1 MSTMGAHVSAVPNH
15 QTGRV
20 TPISTRACVAMA
32 GTFGYEL
39 DVNKMTEE
47 EKEAVTRQIQIFK
60 ERYDLISYGDYY
72 RLTDPGKDACAV
84 WETAEKDGSRA
95 LVSAVWQRVCAT
107 PAFLCV
113 KLRGLCEEGMYR
125 VKRTALKKEDACA
138 REVGQLTL
146 SGPDAR
152 RASDPSRR
160 RRLCRMAAGSGT
172 DFLKKKQLFDN
183 IPNLLYALFRDCS

>member
-1 MSTMGAHVSAVPNH
+1 
-15 QTGRV
+15 
-20 TPISTRACVAMA
+20 
-32 GTFGYEL
+32 
-39 DVNKMTEE
+39 MTEE

-113 KLRGLCEEGMYR
+113 KLRGLCEIRSYR
-125 VKRTALKKEDACA
+125 SLKICIWRVTASFSSSVIL
-138 REVGQLTL
+138 LT
-146 SGPDAR
+146 SN
-152 RASDPSRR
+152 S
-160 RRLCRMAAGSGT
+160 
-172 DFLKKKQLFDN
+172 
-183 IPNLLYALFRDCS
+183 